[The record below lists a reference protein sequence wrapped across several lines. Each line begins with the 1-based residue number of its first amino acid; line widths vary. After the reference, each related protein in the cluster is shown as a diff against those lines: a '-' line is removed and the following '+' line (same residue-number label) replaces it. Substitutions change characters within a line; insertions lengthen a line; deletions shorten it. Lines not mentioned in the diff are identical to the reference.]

1 MNAELVSTGL
11 GVLIGLGITGAYGL
25 TSTAIRKRVTVRSP
39 EGRAIDQIV
48 PAVNALL
55 ESQGPML
62 HGTIAI
68 MEALKGQCNGNVDD
82 ALKINRE
89 AKQKFDAFLV
99 ESARV
104 EAAK

>member
-1 MNAELVSTGL
+1 
-11 GVLIGLGITGAYGL
+11 
-25 TSTAIRKRVTVRSP
+25 
-39 EGRAIDQIV
+39 
-48 PAVNALL
+48 
-55 ESQGPML
+55 ML

-104 EAAK
+104 EATK

>member
-1 MNAELVSTGL
+1 MNAELINTGA
-11 GVLIGLGITGAYGL
+11 GVLIGLAITGVYGL
-25 TSTAIRKRVTVRSP
+25 TATAIRRRVTVRSP

-48 PAVNALL
+48 PAVNALI

-104 EAAK
+104 EATK